1 MRRGFRKLVMVGLC
15 TVAACGTQAPTT
27 DLAQSSP
34 LRTTEQA
41 QASALGGMQ
50 RPMDGDN
57 RATLET
63 LQSKNGVEVTAG
75 DITLRLTTT
84 ACKAFAGDIAICN
97 QGNRLDIENAGSG
110 FRQTLR
116 PRSVFV
122 DFDAL
127 VYDGPLSES
136 GKPDT
141 HTFTLSD
148 VNGDGP
154 DDLVI
159 WSGREGAYGGPSFDV
174 YIFDAAAS
182 RFQFNQPFS
191 DLTVGYLGLFSVDGK
206 EIKTASKSGCCIHV
220 RETYTAEDGEPR
232 IIERITEDATTEG
245 STRTIIERLVNG
257 ELREEK
263 Q

>member
-1 MRRGFRKLVMVGLC
+1 MKNGFRELMIVALC
-15 TVAACGTQAPTT
+15 SVAACGTQTPTA
-27 DLAQSSP
+27 DLAQPSP
-34 LRTTEQA
+34 SRITEQA
-41 QASALGGMQ
+41 QASALGGTQ
-50 RPMDGDN
+50 RPMGGDN
-57 RATLET
+57 RATFEA
-63 LQSKNGVEVTAG
+63 LQSKDGVELAAG

-84 ACKAFAGDIAICN
+84 ACKAFAGDIAVCN
-97 QGNRLDIENAGSG
+97 QDNRLDIENAGSG

-127 VYDGPLSES
+127 VYHGSLSES
-136 GKPDT
+136 RKPDT

-148 VNGDGP
+148 VNGDGF

-174 YIFDAAAS
+174 YIFDPAAS
-182 RFQFNQPFS
+182 RFQFSQPFS

-206 EIKTASKSGCCIHV
+206 EIETASKSGCCIHV
-220 RETYTAEDGEPR
+220 RETYTVEDGEPR

-245 STRTIIERLVNG
+245 STRTIIERLVDG

-263 Q
+263 